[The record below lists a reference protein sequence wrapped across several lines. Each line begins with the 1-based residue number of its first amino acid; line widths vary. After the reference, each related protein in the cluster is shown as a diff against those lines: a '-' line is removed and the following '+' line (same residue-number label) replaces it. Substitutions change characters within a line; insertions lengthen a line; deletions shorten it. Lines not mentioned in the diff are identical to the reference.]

1 MFYRL
6 SPFFLL
12 RSLTRPLILPFL
24 YLRLPS
30 PVSLRYGSSIV
41 AGPAPKVMLP
51 REAREMIER
60 LSPSKQDM
68 DQRVEDRLLY
78 NEELEL
84 RECTFRPTM
93 SNGRL
98 AKRTHIRR
106 AACGPPCYSVAA
118 VAAVVAVVAV
128 AAVCVCV
135 CVCVVYSSSGL
146 SCMNMCMCMCITF
159 ARTRYRRT
167 TVHGGHI
174 MRG

>member
-1 MFYRL
+1 MAISNKMRHCQPWSVVVVVVVAYKQIYRL

-12 RSLTRPLILPFL
+12 RPLTRPRILPLLFL
-24 YLRLPS
+24 CLPS

-68 DQRVEDRLLY
+68 DQRVEDRQLY

-106 AACGPPCYSVAA
+106 AACGPPCCG
-118 VAAVVAVVAV
+118 VAVVCVVCACS
-128 AAVCVCV
+128 VCVCV
-135 CVCVVYSSSGL
+135 LCTQVVA
-146 SCMNMCMCMCITF
+146 C
-159 ARTRYRRT
+159 R
-167 TVHGGHI
+167 V
-174 MRG
+174 